1 MTETKNE
8 ALNEVKPVG
17 NINRDPT
24 INNNNNNNNNNNKKK
39 KKKKKKKKNMSLQGT
54 NHVQKEVPFI
64 RKLQDHAYK

>member
-24 INNNNNNNNNNNKKK
+24 INNNNNNNNNNKNKN
-39 KKKKKKKKNMSLQGT
+39 KNMSLQGT

>member
-24 INNNNNNNNNNNKKK
+24 INNNNNNNNNN
-39 KKKKKKKKNMSLQGT
+39 KNMSLQGT

>member
-1 MTETKNE
+1 MTVTETKNE

-24 INNNNNNNNNNNKKK
+24 INNNNNNN